1 MIWDKTSE
9 VLRVSKQQETHQLRC
24 NGSFHSTGPCM
35 PSSNVVYTDGWRV
48 FLRPRL
54 KIEAP
59 TPAACPPTANK
70 ANIPIEGIAHD
81 LEFSSAFNATPCWL
95 EYSLYAA
102 VEHGAPT
109 VVGGLVGHG
118 VVVGDGVVVG
128 GGGVVVGHGVVVG
141 AGVVVGTGVVVT
153 IRQQNLIEQP
163 LGPVHTRASGLGT
176 EINGVGQ

>member
-1 MIWDKTSE
+1 
-9 VLRVSKQQETHQLRC
+9 
-24 NGSFHSTGPCM
+24 
-35 PSSNVVYTDGWRV
+35 V

-59 TPAACPPTANK
+59 IPAASPPTANK

-102 VEHGAPT
+102 VEHGAPA
-109 VVGGLVGHG
+109 VVGGFVGHG
-118 VVVGDGVVVG
+118 VVVGLGVVVG

-141 AGVVVGTGVVVT
+141 QGVVVGGGVVVT
-153 IRQQNLIEQP
+153 IRQQNLIEHP
-163 LGPVHTRASGLGT
+163 LAPVHTASSGLSIETNGT
-176 EINGVGQ
+176 GQ

>member
-59 TPAACPPTANK
+59 TPAARPPTANK
-70 ANIPIEGIAHD
+70 ANIPINGIAHD
-81 LEFSSAFNATPCWL
+81 LEPSSAFNTTPCSF
-95 EYSLYAA
+95 EYSRYAT
-102 VEHGAPT
+102 VVHGAGAL
-109 VVGGLVGHG
+109 VGGSVGHG
-118 VVVGDGVVVG
+118 VVVGQGVVVG
-128 GGGVVVGHGVVVG
+128 GGGVVVGQGVVVG
-141 AGVVVGTGVVVT
+141 AGVVVGGGVVVT

-163 LGPVHTRASGLGT
+163 LAP
-176 EINGVGQ
+176 